1 MEQRI
6 TAHSRHPP
14 TVRPAMPRTEAPP
27 VVRAGQSQS
36 SQSWPG
42 QSWSGQDGDDRDPME
57 RTRPELELVEVP
69 PLGSFKVWSH
79 GYPYRTVRWHFHPEY
94 ELHLV
99 TATSGTFFVG
109 DHVGNFTPG
118 QLVLVGPNLPHNW
131 VSRVAPGEEVRH
143 RCVVLQ
149 FAREFIEGCV
159 ASFPELRALDPLL
172 AASACGMKF
181 SPEAGAAALPI
192 LTELLHAQG
201 ARRVALFFG
210 LLDLLSSHGAG
221 TRLASAGYHID
232 VSGYMASEMNYIL
245 ATIGRSLGGNLRE
258 GDLARLVGF
267 SASKFS
273 RTFRRHTGMTFVR
286 YVNRLRIE
294 RACRLLLDD
303 GLTITEICYRTG
315 FNNLS
320 NFNRQF
326 LEQRGIPPSRYRHD
340 HRAHGIGGPSGPP
353 QRSVAPG

>member
-1 MEQRI
+1 MPDHERCRAL
-6 TAHSRHPP
+6 TGRH
-14 TVRPAMPRTEAPP
+14 VMPRTVP
-27 VVRAGQSQS
+27 VLPRRTPRQRFGPDADDQGLLGQA
-36 SQSWPG
+36 
-42 QSWSGQDGDDRDPME
+42 
-57 RTRPELELVEVP
+57 RPELELVEVP
-69 PLGSFKVWSH
+69 RLGSFKVWSH

-99 TATSGTFFVG
+99 TETSGTFFVG
-109 DHVGNFTPG
+109 DYVGSFAPG

-131 VSRVAPGEEVRH
+131 VSRVAPGEEVQH

-149 FAREFIEGCV
+149 FAREFIEGCI
-159 ASFPELRALDPLL
+159 ASFPELHALDSLL
-172 AASACGMKF
+172 AASVCGVEF
-181 SPEAGAAALPI
+181 TPGVGAAALPI
-192 LTELLHAQG
+192 LTALLDAQG
-201 ARRVALFFG
+201 TRRVTLFFS
-210 LLDLLSSHGAG
+210 LLDLLSSQGVA
-221 TRLASAGYHID
+221 RLASAGYCID
-232 VSGYMASEMNYIL
+232 VSGYMASEMNHIL
-245 ATIGRSLGGNLRE
+245 ATIGRSLGGDLRE

-273 RTFRRHTGMTFVR
+273 RAFRRHTGMTFVR

-294 RACRLLLDD
+294 RACRLLLED

-326 LEQRGIPPSRYRHD
+326 LEQRGVPPSRYRHD

-353 QRSVAPG
+353 QGRASSG